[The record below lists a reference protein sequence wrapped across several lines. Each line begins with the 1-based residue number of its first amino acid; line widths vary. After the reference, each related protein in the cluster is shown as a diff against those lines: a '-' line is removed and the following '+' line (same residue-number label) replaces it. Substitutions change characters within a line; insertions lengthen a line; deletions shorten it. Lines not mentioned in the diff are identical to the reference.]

1 MLRLC
6 GKFIGASKP
15 LGIEADMID
24 IATIENMRER
34 GLSYGQISNALGINI
49 NTVQYYCYE
58 HGIYGPN
65 DFARGS
71 KKYPP
76 EIDALI
82 MRLRI
87 NGESVSHIAR
97 IVGRPRTSVRSRLR
111 TLARH
116 EEMRLAA

>member
-1 MLRLC
+1 
-6 GKFIGASKP
+6 
-15 LGIEADMID
+15 MID
-24 IATIENMRER
+24 MSVIEDMRER
-34 GLSYGQISNALGINI
+34 GLSYGQISNALGLNI

-58 HGIYGPN
+58 HGIFGPD

-82 MRLRI
+82 LQLRRD
-87 NGESVSHIAR
+87 GESVSEIAR
-97 IVGRPRTSVRSRLR
+97 IVHRPRTSVRSRLR

-116 EEMRLAA
+116 DELRMAA